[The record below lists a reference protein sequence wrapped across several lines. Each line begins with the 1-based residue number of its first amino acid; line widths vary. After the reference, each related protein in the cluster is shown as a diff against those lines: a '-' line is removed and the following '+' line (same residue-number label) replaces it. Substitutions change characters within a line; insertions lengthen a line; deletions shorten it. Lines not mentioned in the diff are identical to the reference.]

1 MKFAPYVYALQEWG
15 TKAIAGA
22 THEPEVLRY
31 FAEIGAAWVKDDE
44 TAWCAAFV
52 NWCLMK
58 AGLKYSA
65 ALNARSFLTYG
76 TPTTTPVLGDIVVL
90 WRIARSGPYGHV
102 GFFVKETNGYVYL
115 LAGNQSNTVN
125 ITAYDKTYLLG
136 YRHIV

>member
-1 MKFAPYVYALQEWG
+1 MKYAPFVYALQEWG

-22 THEPEVLRY
+22 IHNPEVVQY
-31 FAEIGAAWVKDDE
+31 FAAIGATWVKDDE

-76 TPTTTPVLGDIVVL
+76 AATTTPVVGDIVVL
-90 WRIARSGPYGHV
+90 WRISRDGPYGHV
-102 GFFVKETNGYVYL
+102 GFFVKETHDTVFL
-115 LAGNQSNTVN
+115 LAGNQSNAVN
-125 ITAYDKTYLLG
+125 VTEYDKTYLLG
-136 YRHIV
+136 YRHF